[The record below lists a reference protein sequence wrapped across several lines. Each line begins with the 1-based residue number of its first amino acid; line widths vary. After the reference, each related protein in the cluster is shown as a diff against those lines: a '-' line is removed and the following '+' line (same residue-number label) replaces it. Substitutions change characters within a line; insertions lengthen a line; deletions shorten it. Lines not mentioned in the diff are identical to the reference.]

1 MNVQTGL
8 TWKTFIVAL
17 NYPCLM
23 HPHLRFSNFPHKST
37 YTCHYVYMYFEMLL
51 ARRQHCV
58 HFEGMKVQ
66 QRWKNVCHG
75 NIYSNLKHCSA
86 KDTNFKKRIW
96 CCYYSH
102 FHAYSPLVSCPRPN
116 FNTKDIIWFKCFKA
130 ECYISE
136 FIKNVLAW

>member
-1 MNVQTGL
+1 
-8 TWKTFIVAL
+8 
-17 NYPCLM
+17 
-23 HPHLRFSNFPHKST
+23 
-37 YTCHYVYMYFEMLL
+37 MYFEMLL

-86 KDTNFKKRIW
+86 KDTNLKKRIW

-130 ECYISE
+130 ECHISQ
-136 FIKNVLAW
+136 FIKNVLAGKYSLWYFIVYSYRNLAVVKLYMISKCLFFR